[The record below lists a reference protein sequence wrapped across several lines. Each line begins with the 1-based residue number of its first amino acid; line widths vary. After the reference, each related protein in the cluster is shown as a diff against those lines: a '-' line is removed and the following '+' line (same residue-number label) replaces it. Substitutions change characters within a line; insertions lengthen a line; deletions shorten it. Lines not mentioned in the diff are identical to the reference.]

1 MSLLFTKTQRFSKL
15 EIMPDLKTFKL
26 EGTKLVPTNR
36 FNLEP
41 AKPSNSFTTVV
52 SPDAPFTVIEHPI
65 IHSINIDRPVIGI
78 LPINSYFPLID
89 GDTAIDES
97 ASFKDYSDSNITL
110 LFPEIEI
117 APNNNTLFYY
127 ENVLDKSGK
136 NSGLMGRVTL
146 KYTIKN
152 KPLKANEKNI
162 ALNLKEVVLNLKIK
176 DDSIKING
184 IVTPEKNEIQ
194 FDLKD
199 EAVKIAF
206 LNLITQINNLKSSID
221 LFFEFKGYSKFRK
234 NFLVARNIG
243 SIKNLKFFGNEP
255 GTENIRTPKTSILS
269 NPLVIKSNAPNTIIS
284 RRSILEIQKE
294 NHLNTDV
301 HAELVKSTFLLRINK
316 TLNYPLSSDA
326 ATSLYKTIG
335 GGFINNPFNL
345 NEDFSQFR
353 QIFVPGVHFSKLSI
367 YKSTLQPNTFL
378 LISKTYGLS
387 RDLDT
392 MKPCIST
399 IFHAYEDGTSTQE
412 EISKISFQFALGPNL
427 SEFDLAKLK
436 IELLQNNYIDGDK
449 TDYFEKVQFL
459 FPNDIESD
467 YEISGNYFL
476 QQSDISTDGKHF
488 LFNLSTENLSEA
500 SILINALNNTISQ
513 FANINFRHKEIKDTS
528 IIELNLEK
536 TIGEMIESVID
547 NTSKT
552 IKISNKS
559 ISKCRLNSVLFV
571 NNENAAYFNSTY
583 FNKFPDLISSESKI
597 LDSITLNPNT
607 KSSTVKNI
615 FFDFES
621 IEDISS
627 EFSQI
632 VSQSTS
638 YNRYLQIEIKKQK
651 AATSKITME
660 LLVEQTGS
668 RFTIEKLKAE
678 FAIPVLFNFIV
689 KNSIS
694 TNTLL
699 SYKINYFDKNDNLV
713 KSQNHVFDYSTSSK
727 ITINQ

>member
-1 MSLLFTKTQRFSKL
+1 
-15 EIMPDLKTFKL
+15 MPDLNTFKL

-41 AKPSNSFTTVV
+41 AKPSNSFATVV
-52 SPDAPFTVIEHPI
+52 KPNVPFTVIEHPI
-65 IHSINIDRPVIGI
+65 IHSITIDRPFLDIFT
-78 LPINSYFPLID
+78 PNKYFPLID
-89 GDTAIDES
+89 GSTAIDEN
-97 ASFKDYSDSNITL
+97 ASFKDYSDSNITMF
-110 LFPEIEI
+110 FPEIEI

-136 NSGLMGRVTL
+136 NSGLMGKVTL

-152 KPLKANEKNI
+152 KQLKDNEKNI
-162 ALNLKEVVLNLKIK
+162 VLNLKEAILNLKVK

-184 IVTPEKNEIQ
+184 IVLPEKNEIQ

-206 LNLITQINNLKSSID
+206 LNLITQISTLKSNID

-234 NFLVARNIG
+234 NFLVARNI
-243 SIKNLKFFGNEP
+243 SSLKNLKFFGNETR
-255 GTENIRTPKTSILS
+255 TENIRPTKASMLS
-269 NPLVIKSNAPNTIIS
+269 NPLIIKSDSPKSVVS

-301 HAELVKSTFLLRINK
+301 QAELVKSTFLLRVNK
-316 TLNYPLSSDA
+316 PLNYPLSTDP

-335 GGFINNPFNL
+335 GGFIHNPFNL
-345 NEDFSQFR
+345 NEDFSQFK
-353 QIFVPGVHFSKLSI
+353 QIFIPGIHFSKLSV

-399 IFHAYEDGTSTQE
+399 IFHAYEEGTGSQE

-449 TDYFEKVQFL
+449 ADYFEKVQFL

-476 QQSDISTDGKHF
+476 QQSNISTDGKHF

-536 TIGEMIESVID
+536 TIGEMIEFVID

-559 ISKCRLNSVLFV
+559 ISKCRLNSILFV

-597 LDSITLNPNT
+597 LDSLALNPNNKVT
-607 KSSTVKNI
+607 TVKNI

-638 YNRYLQIEIKKQK
+638 YSRYIQIEIKKQK
-651 AATSKITME
+651 QATSKITIE
-660 LLVEQTGS
+660 LVVEETGS
-668 RFTIEKLKAE
+668 KFTIEKLKPE
-678 FAIPVLFNFIV
+678 FPTPVLFNFII

-694 TNTLL
+694 STTLL
-699 SYKINYFDKNDNLV
+699 SYKVNYFDKNDNLV
-713 KSQNHVFDYSTSSK
+713 KSQSHIFDYATSSK